1 MYRHRN
7 CDGPVK
13 HVFPYLT
20 RRIRPTS
27 SIRGVL
33 IAGFAVV
40 FGLWV
45 LSGYELVRRLAALEQ
60 RTAAEHSAALH
71 GARLLTTIRTNV
83 LLGSIFLR
91 DAIIDNRSMNV
102 DYYRDELNK
111 IRGEVERLMPAYV
124 VDVTSSEERQ
134 HWTQLQKEL
143 NEFWKSRELAF
154 SPDAPLNTT
163 EAAAVL
169 RRRVVP
175 SRTAILQILDR
186 LSELQVLSQQRH
198 ETEVSALYGELRNRF
213 LLFGSLAIL
222 VGLIVAVLAT
232 NHVGRL
238 ERQIERQRSD
248 EERTRRDLERLSA
261 RLVTV
266 QEEERRSLSRELH
279 DEVGQ
284 ALTAIKMDVTVARR
298 GLDGLQATESG
309 ARIVSWLEDARSI
322 AENTLQSVRD
332 LSQLLHPSM
341 LDDFGLPEA
350 LRSYVRTF
358 SKRTGI
364 SAQFVQHGREQRL
377 PQAMEV
383 CLYRIAQEAL
393 TNVVR
398 HSGARAAVVT
408 LSQTDHGLAMTI
420 DDDGHGIDQQMSR
433 FDASST
439 RGLGVIGMR
448 ERVQAL
454 GGTFALE
461 SRRGGGTRVAV
472 QLPAVPPPADL
483 SERSDPE
490 LLAG

>member
-1 MYRHRN
+1 MPQQRYWALVIRA
-7 CDGPVK
+7 
-13 HVFPYLT
+13 FLSFI
-20 RRIRPTS
+20 RRIRLAS

-45 LSGYELVRRLAALEQ
+45 LSGYELVRRLADLEQ
-60 RTAAEHSAALH
+60 RTAAEHAAALR

-83 LLGSIFLR
+83 LLGSIYLR

-102 DYYRDELNK
+102 EYYRQELNT
-111 IRGEVERLMPAYV
+111 IRGKVDRLLPTYV
-124 VDVTSSEERQ
+124 VDVTSADERQ

-143 NEFWKSRELAF
+143 TDFWKSRELAF
-154 SPDAPLNTT
+154 SPGAPLATA

-175 SRTAILQILDR
+175 SRTSILQILDR

-198 ETEVSALYGELRNRF
+198 EAEVSALNHELRNRF
-213 LLFGSLAIL
+213 FVIGALAIL
-222 VGLIVAVLAT
+222 VGLIVATLAT
-232 NHVGRL
+232 KHVGRL
-238 ERQIERQRSD
+238 ERQIEQQRAG
-248 EERTRRDLERLSA
+248 EQRTRRDLERLSA

-298 GLDGLQATESG
+298 GIDALQAPESS
-309 ARIVSWLEDARSI
+309 ARIVSWLDDARSL
-322 AENTLQSVRD
+322 AENTLQNVRD

-350 LRSYVRTF
+350 LRSYLRTF

-364 SAQFVQHGREQRL
+364 SAQFIQNGKEQRL
-377 PQAMEV
+377 PQATEV
-383 CLYRIAQEAL
+383 CVYRIVQEAL

-398 HSGARAAVVT
+398 HSGARNAIVT
-408 LSQTDHGLAMTI
+408 LSQTDDRLEMTI
-420 DDDGHGIDQQMSR
+420 DDDGQGIDESVSR
-433 FDASST
+433 FGASSM

-454 GGTFALE
+454 GGTFGLD
-461 SRRGGGTRVAV
+461 SRNGRGTRVAV
-472 QLPAVPPPADL
+472 HLPAVSPQIDL
-483 SERSDPE
+483 SDKSDPQ

>member
-1 MYRHRN
+1 VIR
-7 CDGPVK
+7 VLSS
-13 HVFPYLT
+13 LT
-20 RRIRPTS
+20 RRIRPGS
-27 SIRGVL
+27 SIRSVL

-40 FGLWV
+40 FGLWL
-45 LSGYELVRRLAALEQ
+45 LSGYQLVRRLAALEQ
-60 RTAAEHSAALH
+60 RTAAEHQAALS

-91 DAIIDNRSMNV
+91 DAIIDNRSIGA
-102 DYYRDELNK
+102 DYYWQELNR
-111 IRGEVERLMPAYV
+111 IRGEVEQLLPDYSL
-124 VDVTSSEERQ
+124 DVTSPEERQ
-134 HWTQLQKEL
+134 HWAQLQKEL
-143 NEFWKSRELAF
+143 EDFWKSRELAF
-154 SPDAPLNTT
+154 SSDGPLDTT

-186 LSELQVLSQQRH
+186 LSELQVLSQRRH
-198 ETEVSALYGELRNRF
+198 EAEASALYAELRNR
-213 LLFGSLAIL
+213 LLVIGAVAIV

-238 ERQIERQRSD
+238 ERQIERQRAG

-298 GLDGLQATESG
+298 GIDALDTAESS
-309 ARIVSWLEDARSI
+309 ARIVSWLDDARSI

-350 LRSYVRTF
+350 LRSYLRTF

-364 SAQFVQHGREQRL
+364 SAQFIQNGKEQRL

-383 CLYRIAQEAL
+383 CVYRIVQEAL
-393 TNVVR
+393 TNVLR
-398 HSGARAAVVT
+398 HSGARNVVVT
-408 LSQTDHGLAMTI
+408 LSQMANGLEMTI
-420 DDDGHGIDQQMSR
+420 DDDGHGIDHEISR
-433 FDASST
+433 FGEPST

-461 SRRGGGTRVAV
+461 SRRGGGTRVAIH
-472 QLPAVPPPADL
+472 LPAVAATADL
-483 SERSDPE
+483 SHKSDPE

>member
-1 MYRHRN
+1 MR
-7 CDGPVK
+7 VLSS
-13 HVFPYLT
+13 LT
-20 RRIRPTS
+20 RRIRPGS
-27 SIRGVL
+27 SIRSVL

-40 FGLWV
+40 FGLWL
-45 LSGYELVRRLAALEQ
+45 LSGYQLVRRLAALEQ
-60 RTAAEHSAALH
+60 RTVAEHEAALN
-71 GARLLTTIRTNV
+71 GARVLTTIRTNV

-91 DAIIDNRSMNV
+91 DAIIDNRSISA
-102 DYYRDELNK
+102 DYYRQELNR
-111 IRGEVERLMPAYV
+111 IRREVEQLLPNYSL
-124 VDVTSSEERQ
+124 DVTSSEERQ
-134 HWTQLQKEL
+134 HWAQLQKEL

-154 SPDAPLNTT
+154 SPDGPLDTS

-169 RRRVVP
+169 LRRVVP
-175 SRTAILQILDR
+175 SRTTILQILDR

-198 ETEVSALYGELRNRF
+198 EAEASALYTELRNR
-213 LLFGSLAIL
+213 LLVIGALAIL
-222 VGLIVAVLAT
+222 VGLIVAVVAT
-232 NHVGRL
+232 NQVGRL
-238 ERQIERQRSD
+238 QRQIERQRAD

-261 RLVTV
+261 RLLTV

-298 GLDGLQATESG
+298 GVDALQTAESG
-309 ARIVSWLEDARSI
+309 ARIVSWLDDARTI

-350 LRSYVRTF
+350 LRSYLRTF

-383 CLYRIAQEAL
+383 CVYRIVQEAL

-398 HSGARAAVVT
+398 HSGARNAIVT
-408 LSQTDHGLAMTI
+408 LSQTDDGLDMTI
-420 DDDGHGIDQQMSR
+420 DDDGHGVDQQVSR
-433 FDASST
+433 LSEPST

-454 GGTFALE
+454 GGTFGLE
-461 SRRGGGTRVAV
+461 SRRAGGTRVAV
-472 QLPAVPPPADL
+472 HLPAVPAAANV
-483 SERSDPE
+483 SDTLNPE

>member
-1 MYRHRN
+1 
-7 CDGPVK
+7 
-13 HVFPYLT
+13 
-20 RRIRPTS
+20 
-27 SIRGVL
+27 L

-40 FGLWV
+40 FGLWM

-60 RTAAEHSAALH
+60 RTQAEHEVALN
-71 GARLLTTIRTNV
+71 GARVLTTVRTNV

-91 DAIIDNRSMNV
+91 DAIIDNRSMSE
-102 DYYRDELNK
+102 DYYRQELTR
-111 IRGEVERLMPAYV
+111 IRREVEQVLPDYL
-124 VDVTSSEERQ
+124 VDVTSAEERQ
-134 HWTQLQKEL
+134 HWAQLQKEL
-143 NEFWKSRELAF
+143 NDFWKSRELAF
-154 SPDAPLNTT
+154 SPDWPLDTS

-186 LSELQVLSQQRH
+186 LSELQVLSQRRH
-198 ETEVSALYGELRNRF
+198 EAEASALHGQLQDR
-213 LLFGSLAIL
+213 LLVIGALAIL
-222 VGLIVAVLAT
+222 VGLIVAVVAT
-232 NHVGRL
+232 RQVSRL
-238 ERQIERQRSD
+238 ERQIGEQRVG
-248 EERTRRDLERLSA
+248 EQRTRRDLERLSA

-266 QEEERRSLSRELH
+266 QEEERRRLSRELH

-298 GLDGLQATESG
+298 GIDGLQATESG

-350 LRSYVRTF
+350 LRSYLRTF

-364 SAQFVQHGREQRL
+364 SAQFIQTGKEQRL

-383 CLYRIAQEAL
+383 CVYRIAQEAL

-398 HSGARAAVVT
+398 HSGARNALVT
-408 LSQTDHGLAMTI
+408 LSQTDDGLDMTI
-420 DDDGHGIDQQMSR
+420 DDDGHGIDQQISR
-433 FDASST
+433 FGEPST

-448 ERVQAL
+448 ERAQAL

-461 SRRGGGTRVAV
+461 SRRVGGTRVAIHLPPV
-472 QLPAVPPPADL
+472 QPPVDL
-483 SERSDPE
+483 SHTSDTE

>member
-1 MYRHRN
+1 MIR
-7 CDGPVK
+7 VLSS
-13 HVFPYLT
+13 LT
-20 RRIRPTS
+20 RRIRPGS
-27 SIRGVL
+27 SIRNVL

-40 FGLWV
+40 FGLWL

-60 RTAAEHSAALH
+60 RTAAEHEAALS

-91 DAIIDNRSMNV
+91 DAIIDNRSIDA
-102 DYYRDELNK
+102 DYYRQELNR
-111 IRGEVERLMPAYV
+111 IRGEVEQLLPDYSL
-124 VDVTSSEERQ
+124 DVTSPEERQ
-134 HWTQLQKEL
+134 HWAQLQKEL
-143 NEFWKSRELAF
+143 EDFWKSRELAF
-154 SPDAPLNTT
+154 SPDGPLDTT

-186 LSELQVLSQQRH
+186 LSELQVLSQRRH
-198 ETEVSALYGELRNRF
+198 EAEASALYAELRNR
-213 LLFGSLAIL
+213 LLVIGAVAIV

-238 ERQIERQRSD
+238 ERQIERQRAG
-248 EERTRRDLERLSA
+248 EERSRRDLERLSA

-298 GLDGLQATESG
+298 GIDSLQTAESV
-309 ARIVSWLEDARSI
+309 ARIVSWLDDARSI

-350 LRSYVRTF
+350 LRSYLRSF

-364 SAQFVQHGREQRL
+364 SAQFIQHGKEQRL

-383 CLYRIAQEAL
+383 CVYRIVQEAL
-393 TNVVR
+393 TNVLR
-398 HSGARAAVVT
+398 HSGARNVIVT
-408 LSQTDHGLAMTI
+408 LSQMANGLDMTI
-420 DDDGHGIDQQMSR
+420 DDDGHGIDHEISR
-433 FDASST
+433 FGTSST

-461 SRRGGGTRVAV
+461 SRREGGTRVAV
-472 QLPAVPPPADL
+472 HLPAVPIAANL
-483 SERSDPE
+483 SEKSDPE

>member
-1 MYRHRN
+1 
-7 CDGPVK
+7 
-13 HVFPYLT
+13 
-20 RRIRPTS
+20 
-27 SIRGVL
+27 L

-60 RTAAEHSAALH
+60 RTTAEHEAALN

-91 DAIIDNRSMNV
+91 DAIIDNRSISA
-102 DYYRDELNK
+102 DYYQQELNK
-111 IRGEVERLMPAYV
+111 IRLEVDQLLPDYL
-124 VDVTSSEERQ
+124 VDVTSAEERQ
-134 HWTQLQKEL
+134 HWAQLQKEL
-143 NEFWKSRELAF
+143 NDFWKSRELAF
-154 SPDAPLNTT
+154 SPAGPLDAS
-163 EAAAVL
+163 EAAALL

-175 SRTAILQILDR
+175 SRTTILQILDR
-186 LSELQVLSQQRH
+186 LSDLQILSQRRH
-198 ETEVSALYGELRNRF
+198 EAEASALYGELRNR
-213 LLFGSLAIL
+213 LLVIGALAIL

-238 ERQIERQRSD
+238 ERQIERQRAG
-248 EERTRRDLERLSA
+248 EQRTRRDLERLSA

-298 GLDGLQATESG
+298 GIDALQAAEPG
-309 ARIVSWLEDARSI
+309 ARIVSWLDDARSI

-350 LRSYVRTF
+350 LRSYLRTF

-364 SAQFVQHGREQRL
+364 SAQFIQNGKEQRL
-377 PQAMEV
+377 PQATEV
-383 CLYRIAQEAL
+383 CLYRIVQEAL

-398 HSGARAAVVT
+398 HSGARNAVVR
-408 LSQTDHGLAMTI
+408 LSQTYDGLDMTI
-420 DDDGHGIDQQMSR
+420 DDDGHGIDREISR
-433 FDASST
+433 LDASSA

-461 SRRGGGTRVAV
+461 SRREGGTRVAV
-472 QLPAVPPPADL
+472 HLPVVPIAANL
-483 SERSDPE
+483 SDSSDPE

>member
-1 MYRHRN
+1 
-7 CDGPVK
+7 
-13 HVFPYLT
+13 
-20 RRIRPTS
+20 
-27 SIRGVL
+27 L

-60 RTAAEHSAALH
+60 RTAAEHEAALS

-91 DAIIDNRSMNV
+91 DAIIDNRSIGA
-102 DYYRDELNK
+102 DYYRQELNR
-111 IRGEVERLMPAYV
+111 IRREVEQLLPDYSLNVM
-124 VDVTSSEERQ
+124 SSEERQ
-134 HWTQLQKEL
+134 HWAQLQKEL

-154 SPDAPLNTT
+154 SPDGPLDTS

-175 SRTAILQILDR
+175 SRTTILQILDR
-186 LSELQVLSQQRH
+186 LSELQVLSQRRH
-198 ETEVSALYGELRNRF
+198 EAEASALYDELRNR
-213 LLFGSLAIL
+213 LLVIGALAIL
-222 VGLIVAVLAT
+222 VGLIVAVVAT
-232 NHVGRL
+232 NHVSRL
-238 ERQIERQRSD
+238 ERQIERQRAG
-248 EERTRRDLERLSA
+248 EQRTRRDLERLSA

-298 GLDGLQATESG
+298 GLDALQTAESG
-309 ARIVSWLEDARSI
+309 ARIVSWLDDARSI

-350 LRSYVRTF
+350 LRSYLRTF

-364 SAQFVQHGREQRL
+364 AAQFIQNGKEQRL

-383 CLYRIAQEAL
+383 CVYRIAQEAL
-393 TNVVR
+393 TNVLR
-398 HSGARAAVVT
+398 HSGARNAIVT
-408 LSQTDHGLAMTI
+408 LSQTDGGLEMTI
-420 DDDGHGIDQQMSR
+420 DDDGRGIDQQISR
-433 FDASST
+433 FGEPST

-454 GGTFALE
+454 GGTFALQ
-461 SRRGGGTRVAV
+461 SRREGGTRVAV
-472 QLPAVPPPADL
+472 YLPTVLAAADP
-483 SERSDPE
+483 SDTSNQE

>member
-1 MYRHRN
+1 
-7 CDGPVK
+7 
-13 HVFPYLT
+13 
-20 RRIRPTS
+20 
-27 SIRGVL
+27 L

-45 LSGYELVRRLAALEQ
+45 LSGYELVRRLAALEE
-60 RTAAEHSAALH
+60 RTAAEHEAALK

-83 LLGSIFLR
+83 LLGSVYLR
-91 DAIIDNRSMNV
+91 DAIIDNRSMSA
-102 DYYRDELNK
+102 DYYRQELNK
-111 IRGEVERLMPAYV
+111 IRREVEQLLPNYL
-124 VDVTSSEERQ
+124 VDVTSAEERQ
-134 HWTQLQKEL
+134 HWSQLATEL

-154 SPDAPLNTT
+154 SPDGPLDTS
-163 EAAAVL
+163 EAASLL

-186 LSELQVLSQQRH
+186 LSELQVLSQRRH
-198 ETEVSALYGELRNRF
+198 EAEASALYVELRNR
-213 LLFGSLAIL
+213 LLVIGALAIL
-222 VGLIVAVLAT
+222 VGLIVAVVAT

-238 ERQIERQRSD
+238 ERQIERQRAG
-248 EERTRRDLERLSA
+248 EQRTRRDLERLSA

-298 GLDGLQATESG
+298 GVDALQTAESG
-309 ARIVSWLEDARSI
+309 ARIVSWLDDARSI

-332 LSQLLHPSM
+332 LSQFLHPSM

-350 LRSYVRTF
+350 LRSYLRTF

-364 SAQFVQHGREQRL
+364 SAQFVQTGKEQRL
-377 PQAMEV
+377 PQATEV
-383 CLYRIAQEAL
+383 CLYRIVQEAL

-398 HSGARAAVVT
+398 HSGARNAVVR
-408 LSQTDHGLAMTI
+408 LSQTNDGLEMTI
-420 DDDGHGIDQQMSR
+420 DDDGQGIDHEISR
-433 FDASST
+433 LDASSA

-461 SRRGGGTRVAV
+461 SRREGGTRVAV
-472 QLPAVPPPADL
+472 HLPAVPTAAN
-483 SERSDPE
+483 ESDTLNPE

>member
-1 MYRHRN
+1 M
-7 CDGPVK
+7 
-13 HVFPYLT
+13 

-33 IAGFAVV
+33 IVGFAVV

-60 RTAAEHSAALH
+60 RTAAEHAAALRA
-71 GARLLTTIRTNV
+71 ARLLITIRTNV
-83 LLGSIFLR
+83 LLGSIYLR
-91 DAIIDNRSMNV
+91 DAIIDNRSMSV
-102 DYYRDELNK
+102 EYYRQELNK
-111 IRGEVERLMPAYV
+111 IRGEVDRLLPAYV

-134 HWTQLQKEL
+134 HWAQLQKEL
-143 NEFWKSRELAF
+143 NDFWKSRELAF
-154 SPDAPLNTT
+154 SPDAPLTT
-163 EAAAVL
+163 SEAAAVL

-175 SRTAILQILDR
+175 SRTTILQILDR

-198 ETEVSALYGELRNRF
+198 EAEISALYDELRNRF
-213 LLFGSLAIL
+213 LVTGALAIL
-222 VGLIVAVLAT
+222 VGLIVAVVAT
-232 NHVGRL
+232 SHVGRL
-238 ERQIERQRSD
+238 ERQIERQRTG
-248 EERTRRDLERLSA
+248 EQRTRHDLERLSA
-261 RLVTV
+261 RLLTV

-284 ALTAIKMDVTVARR
+284 ALTAIKMDVTIARR
-298 GLDGLQATESG
+298 GVDALQTAESS

-350 LRSYVRTF
+350 LRSYLRTF
-358 SKRTGI
+358 SQRTGI
-364 SAQFVQHGREQRL
+364 AAEFIQNGKEQRL
-377 PQAMEV
+377 PQTAEV
-383 CLYRIAQEAL
+383 CVYRIVQEAL

-398 HSGARAAVVT
+398 HSGARNAIVT
-408 LSQTDHGLAMTI
+408 LSQTDDGLEMTI
-420 DDDGHGIDQQMSR
+420 DDDGHGIDQQISR
-433 FDASST
+433 FGTSST
-439 RGLGVIGMR
+439 HGLGVIGMR

-472 QLPAVPPPADL
+472 RLPAVPRAADL
-483 SERSDPE
+483 SDNSDPE

>member
-1 MYRHRN
+1 
-7 CDGPVK
+7 
-13 HVFPYLT
+13 
-20 RRIRPTS
+20 
-27 SIRGVL
+27 L

-60 RTAAEHSAALH
+60 RTTAEHDAALS
-71 GARLLTTIRTNV
+71 GARVLTTIRTNV
-83 LLGSIFLR
+83 LLGSVYLR
-91 DAIIDNRSMNV
+91 DAIIDNRSMSA
-102 DYYRDELNK
+102 DYYRQELNR
-111 IRGEVERLMPAYV
+111 IRREVEQLLPDYL
-124 VDVTSSEERQ
+124 VDVTSAEERQ
-134 HWTQLQKEL
+134 HWSQLETEL

-154 SPDAPLNTT
+154 SPDGPLDTS
-163 EAAAVL
+163 EAASVL

-186 LSELQVLSQQRH
+186 LSELQVLSQRRH
-198 ETEVSALYGELRNRF
+198 EAEASALYVELRNR
-213 LLFGSLAIL
+213 LLVIGALAIL

-238 ERQIERQRSD
+238 ERQIERQRAG
-248 EERTRRDLERLSA
+248 EQRTRRDLERLSA

-298 GLDGLQATESG
+298 GVDALQTAESG
-309 ARIVSWLEDARSI
+309 ARIVSWLDDARSI

-332 LSQLLHPSM
+332 LSQFLHPSM

-350 LRSYVRTF
+350 LRSYLRTF

-364 SAQFVQHGREQRL
+364 SAQFVQTGKEQRL
-377 PQAMEV
+377 PQATEV
-383 CLYRIAQEAL
+383 CLYRIVQEAV

-398 HSGARAAVVT
+398 HSGARNAVVR
-408 LSQTDHGLAMTI
+408 LSQTNDGLEMTI
-420 DDDGHGIDQQMSR
+420 DDDGQGIDQEISR
-433 FDASST
+433 LDASSA

-461 SRRGGGTRVAV
+461 SRREGGTRVAV
-472 QLPAVPPPADL
+472 HLPAFPTAANVSDTLNP
-483 SERSDPE
+483 ER
-490 LLAG
+490 LAG